1 MSQVRDFFF
10 FEAFPY
16 IQILSSNV
24 YWFYLGKITS
34 ILITTLL
41 LTYEGA
47 VLNQLKMWP
56 VQRQRLD
63 QIGPMSHM
71 GPGLKKWLV
80 QYLRLDQIGP
90 MSYMGPGPISD
101 IGPGPMWHMGL
112 AYYWQVRPPDGL
124 TGIR

>member
-1 MSQVRDFFF
+1 
-10 FEAFPY
+10 
-16 IQILSSNV
+16 
-24 YWFYLGKITS
+24 
-34 ILITTLL
+34 
-41 LTYEGA
+41 
-47 VLNQLKMWP
+47 MWP
-56 VQRQRLD
+56 VQHQRLD

-112 AYYWQVRPPDGL
+112 AYYWQVRVQEGGVLRPRPREGGDDCCKRGDVV
-124 TGIR
+124 RYSSNS

>member
-1 MSQVRDFFF
+1 M
-10 FEAFPY
+10 
-16 IQILSSNV
+16 
-24 YWFYLGKITS
+24 
-34 ILITTLL
+34 
-41 LTYEGA
+41 
-47 VLNQLKMWP
+47 LNQLKMWL

-71 GPGLKKWLV
+71 GPGMKNWLV

-112 AYYWQVRPPDGL
+112 AYYWQVRVQDLIPVGSIQSKFEIYEVSPVIIKCVRSL
-124 TGIR
+124 SFHP

>member
-1 MSQVRDFFF
+1 M
-10 FEAFPY
+10 
-16 IQILSSNV
+16 
-24 YWFYLGKITS
+24 
-34 ILITTLL
+34 
-41 LTYEGA
+41 
-47 VLNQLKMWP
+47 LNQLKMWP

-112 AYYWQVRPPDGL
+112 AYYWQVRLQDKKKLRDVQKGRKGTIFDNL
-124 TGIR
+124 VTSA

>member
-1 MSQVRDFFF
+1 M
-10 FEAFPY
+10 
-16 IQILSSNV
+16 
-24 YWFYLGKITS
+24 
-34 ILITTLL
+34 
-41 LTYEGA
+41 
-47 VLNQLKMWP
+47 LNQLKIWP
-56 VQRQRLD
+56 FQHQRFD

-112 AYYWQVRPPDGL
+112 AYYWQVRALAMGGL
-124 TGIR
+124 TYETIYLFNIACLREHNLAL

>member
-1 MSQVRDFFF
+1 M
-10 FEAFPY
+10 
-16 IQILSSNV
+16 
-24 YWFYLGKITS
+24 
-34 ILITTLL
+34 
-41 LTYEGA
+41 
-47 VLNQLKMWP
+47 LNQLKMWL

-71 GPGLKKWLV
+71 GPGMKNWLV

-112 AYYWQVRPPDGL
+112 AYYWQVRVPIVMRQMQNIKFCVKGD
-124 TGIR
+124 